1 MEADS
6 VVLPPGNPLRI
17 PGARRLAGPA
27 NGSSAGESMGWERLN
42 RDRLAKVLA
51 LAASN
56 RDGEALSALRKA
68 SGMLNSVGLDLGDLA
83 RRGEAEDD
91 GPQGAGAAAPD
102 PAPPPPA
109 GSERRNAEV
118 QLMLRQISDLHGR
131 LARAEA
137 ESAFQRAEAQHWHD
151 LTIEAARYV
160 CLLENELLAIR
171 RVLAEDEADTGGAAP
186 KALPVAD
193 WPPKAAPAGNALGQR
208 IEQFVAWQQQIMDRA
223 RQH

>member
-1 MEADS
+1 
-6 VVLPPGNPLRI
+6 
-17 PGARRLAGPA
+17 
-27 NGSSAGESMGWERLN
+27 MGWERLN

-56 RDGEALSALRKA
+56 RDGEALNALRKA

-83 RRGEAEDD
+83 RRMEEEPPAAD
-91 GPQGAGAAAPD
+91 GAGMRAAKAAAD
-102 PAPPPPA
+102 PVAES
-109 GSERRNAEV
+109 GGGGGRGEV

-171 RVLAEDEADTGGAAP
+171 RALPEEAGATAARP
-186 KALPVAD
+186 KAVAMAA
-193 WPPKAAPAGNALGQR
+193 WPPQSAPQANALGER
-208 IEQFVAWQQQIMDRA
+208 IAQFVAWQQQIMERA
-223 RQH
+223 RRH